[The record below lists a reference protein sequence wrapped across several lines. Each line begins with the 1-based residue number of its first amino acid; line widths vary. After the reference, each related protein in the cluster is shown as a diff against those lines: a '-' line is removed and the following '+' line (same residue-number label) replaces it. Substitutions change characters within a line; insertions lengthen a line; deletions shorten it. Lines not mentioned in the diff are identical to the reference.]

1 MMKHVEKEISLDY
14 HFNFPAIIDT
24 VKYGGKI
31 LEIAREEGNWI
42 VLDNEHQQSFFDS
55 LRTNSIMAAM
65 QLTECPQEDAM
76 WVLTQLIARHFE
88 KRVRYQRTT
97 PIMQLY
103 LTNNCNMRCPHC
115 YMFAGNPLKD
125 EMKTQEI
132 KDLLKSYRQS
142 GGRDVKLTG
151 GEIAT
156 RSDLLE
162 IIDYAHEIGLR
173 IDLLT
178 NGTLWNKDDIIHV
191 ASIINTIQVSI
202 DGFNEAS
209 NSKIR
214 GKGNFEKALLTVDE
228 FIKAGA
234 TVKVAITANY
244 SPNIAEEVDAYA
256 NFAKSLERKYKGK
269 RFSIQIATGLMPGRY
284 GKLTKKQDIAYQAA
298 TLEMNNKFLGCYDI
312 KDEEYI
318 KRHRSGIVLTNCSYG
333 YPTIAA
339 NGDVHLCPITEATS
353 PVANIRTNS
362 WEEIIKIL
370 HQGHFLSETKNLEPC
385 NQCELKSICGG
396 DCRLNFPALRG
407 NNIMEL
413 NHPNRKCSNE
423 IKYSFYE
430 LMIRTNKEIFH

>member
-1 MMKHVEKEISLDY
+1 MRHVVKEIPLDY

-42 VLDNEHQQSFFDS
+42 VLDNKQQQSFFDS
-55 LRTNSIMAAM
+55 LRANSIMTAM
-65 QLTECPQEDAM
+65 QLSECPQEDVV
-76 WVLTQLIARHFE
+76 WVLTQLFARHFE
-88 KRVRYQRTT
+88 KRVKYQKTS

-115 YMFAGNPLKD
+115 YMFAGTPLKG
-125 EMKTQEI
+125 EMSTQEV
-132 KDLLKSYRQS
+132 KDVLKSYRQS
-142 GGRDVKLTG
+142 GGKDVKLTG

-162 IIDYAHEIGLR
+162 IIDFAHEIGLR

-178 NGTLWNKDDIIHV
+178 NGTLWDKDAITHV
-191 ASIINTIQVSI
+191 SSLINTVQISI
-202 DGFNEAS
+202 DGFNESS

-214 GKGNFEKALLTVDE
+214 GKGNFEKALLAVDE

-234 TVKVAITANY
+234 IVKVAITANY
-244 SPNIAEEVDAYA
+244 SPDLADEIDAYA
-256 NFAKSLERKYKGK
+256 NFAKSLEEKYNGEK
-269 RFSIQIATGLMPGRY
+269 FSIQIATGLMPGRY
-284 GKLTKKQDIAYQAA
+284 GKLSESQDASYQAA
-298 TLEMNNKFLGCYDI
+298 TFEINNKFLNCNDI

-339 NGDVHLCPITEATS
+339 NGDVHLCPITEATT
-353 PVANIRTNS
+353 PVANIRTTS
-362 WEEIIKIL
+362 WEKIL
-370 HQGHFLSETKNLEPC
+370 EILKRGHALSETKSLEPC

-396 DCRLNFPALRG
+396 DCRLNFPELRG
-407 NNIMEL
+407 KNVMEIS
-413 NHPNRKCSNE
+413 HPKRKCSNE
-423 IKYSFYE
+423 IKNSFYE